1 MEEGWKRMGKLIERS
16 LIAAVLA
23 FTWSPLRAEESQKPI
38 SEQVTEAA
46 AANAFWL
53 DFDGAAF
60 SGPAFDRLV
69 EEGRAAQFFLLGEE
83 HGIAENP
90 KLAAALFAAL
100 AADGYSQLAIE
111 ISPPMARELDSA
123 ARDGVAGLKA
133 LYAIPGGEPAFFGMK
148 EEGDLAVAARSA
160 VQGDDPVLVGLDY
173 EVFSDRIL
181 ISRLES
187 MRKPKPAEA
196 ALAALKAASEASWRE
211 YDATRNLQLVYS
223 FSGDPALVRAV
234 AAAWPK
240 RSLAADEILRTL
252 EETLE
257 INRLWAS
264 RQGYL
269 SNLRRSVLMRENFL
283 RHWRH
288 GNKADR
294 AKKTLFKF
302 GSSHMVRGRSM
313 TEVFDLGT
321 LLPEIAALEGKRAFH
336 LLVLPGANSETAV
349 FDPAQWRYT
358 QAPPKDHYSEG
369 LEPLVS
375 AALPDAMTLID
386 LRPLRSILR
395 RQRQDVDVELMRVVH
410 GYDMALIMTGSTAS
424 SNLADAP

>member
-1 MEEGWKRMGKLIERS
+1 
-16 LIAAVLA
+16 
-23 FTWSPLRAEESQKPI
+23 
-38 SEQVTEAA
+38 
-46 AANAFWL
+46 
-53 DFDGAAF
+53 
-60 SGPAFDRLV
+60 
-69 EEGRAAQFFLLGEE
+69 
-83 HGIAENP
+83 
-90 KLAAALFAAL
+90 
-100 AADGYSQLAIE
+100 
-111 ISPPMARELDSA
+111 
-123 ARDGVAGLKA
+123 
-133 LYAIPGGEPAFFGMK
+133 MK
-148 EEGDLAVAARSA
+148 EESDLIVAARLA

-173 EVFSDRIL
+173 EVFGDRLL
-181 ISRLES
+181 ISRLDA

-196 ALAALKAASEASWRE
+196 ALAALKAVSDASWQE
-211 YDATRNLQLVYS
+211 YDATRNLQLIYS

-240 RSLAADEILRTL
+240 RSPAADEILRTL

-257 INRLWAS
+257 INRLWVS

-269 SNLRRSVLMRENFL
+269 SNLRRLVLMRENFL
-283 RHWRH
+283 RHWRQ

-294 AKKTLFKF
+294 AKKTFFKF

-336 LLVLPGANSETAV
+336 LLVLPGANSETAA
-349 FDPAQWRYT
+349 FDPAQWRY
-358 QAPPKDHYSEG
+358 APAAPKDHYSEG

-395 RQRQDVDVELMRVVH
+395 RQRENVDVEVMHVVH
-410 GYDMALIMTGSTAS
+410 GYDMALVMSGSTAS